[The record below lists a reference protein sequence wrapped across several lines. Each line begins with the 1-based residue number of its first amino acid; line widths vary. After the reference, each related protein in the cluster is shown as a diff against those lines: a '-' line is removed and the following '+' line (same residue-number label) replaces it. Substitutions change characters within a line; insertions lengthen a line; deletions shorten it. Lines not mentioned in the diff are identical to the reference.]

1 MTIEMGAGMKLRL
14 IAPAIAAGALL
25 AACGETSTTSSPSP
39 SPPPVVAQDLVAV
52 AKVTFPYIAQYN
64 YYAVCGL
71 TGDPSQCPYTERLKA
86 HMAAAK
92 LTLCRCQNP
101 ASSLDVTATPT
112 QTGGIAHVV
121 LGYGSAPIKLDL
133 VIVRS
138 GGQFLVDDELCTGG
152 AGSTSIYVRSG
163 PC

>member
-1 MTIEMGAGMKLRL
+1 MTVERGAATKL
-14 IAPAIAAGALL
+14 IFIVPAIAAGILL
-25 AACGETSTTSSPSP
+25 AACGGTSTTASPSA
-39 SPPPVVAQDLVAV
+39 SPPPNVAQDLVAV
-52 AKVTFPYIAQYN
+52 ARVTFPYVAQYK

-71 TGDPSQCPYTERLKA
+71 TGDTSQCPYTERLKSRL
-86 HMAAAK
+86 AAAK
-92 LTLCRCQNP
+92 VTLCPCQNP

-121 LGYGSAPIKLDL
+121 LGYGAAPIKLDL

-138 GGQFLVDDELCTGG
+138 GGQLLVDDELCTGA

>member
-1 MTIEMGAGMKLRL
+1 MA
-14 IAPAIAAGALL
+14 AIVL
-25 AACGETSTTSSPSP
+25 AACGATVTTTSQSGSPSP
-39 SPPPVVAQDLVAV
+39 SVAQDLVAV
-52 AKVTFPYIAQYN
+52 AKVTFPYVAQYK

-71 TGDPSQCPYTERLKA
+71 TGDMSQCPYTERLKA
-86 HMAAAK
+86 RLAAAK
-92 LTLCRCQNP
+92 ITLCPCQNP

-121 LGYGSAPIKLDL
+121 LGYGAAPIKLDL

-138 GGQFLVDDELCTGG
+138 GGLLLVDDELCTGA